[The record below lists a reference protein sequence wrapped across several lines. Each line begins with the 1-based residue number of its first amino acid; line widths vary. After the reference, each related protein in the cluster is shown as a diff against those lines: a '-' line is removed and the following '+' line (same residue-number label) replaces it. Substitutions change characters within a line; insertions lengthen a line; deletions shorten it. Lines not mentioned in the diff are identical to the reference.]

1 MLWFIYY
8 CCFYCIVFWYLPIDM
23 VLSDA
28 MNDAGEA
35 AESARTAAQAILT
48 QVPEEGLLPLFRD
61 FFAQLKSEVYVLKHI
76 YSCISVRRKKH
87 TT

>member
-1 MLWFIYY
+1 
-8 CCFYCIVFWYLPIDM
+8 
-23 VLSDA
+23 

-61 FFAQLKSEVYVLKHI
+61 FFAQLKSEVYVTF
-76 YSCISVRRKKH
+76 CIFISGKAHQRNITKNKRPL
-87 TT
+87 